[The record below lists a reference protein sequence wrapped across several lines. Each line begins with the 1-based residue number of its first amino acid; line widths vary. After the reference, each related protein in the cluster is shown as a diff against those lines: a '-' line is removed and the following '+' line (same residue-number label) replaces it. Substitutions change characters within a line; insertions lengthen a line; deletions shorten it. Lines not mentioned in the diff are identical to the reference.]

1 MDPNL
6 NYQTFQDLNSSIWV
20 IKDLKI
26 NFQILM
32 LREISSMLVKVCPE
46 LIDLL
51 STLQAMQKYI
61 PTKD

>member
-26 NFQILM
+26 NSQILM

-51 STLQAMQKYI
+51 TTLQAMQKYI